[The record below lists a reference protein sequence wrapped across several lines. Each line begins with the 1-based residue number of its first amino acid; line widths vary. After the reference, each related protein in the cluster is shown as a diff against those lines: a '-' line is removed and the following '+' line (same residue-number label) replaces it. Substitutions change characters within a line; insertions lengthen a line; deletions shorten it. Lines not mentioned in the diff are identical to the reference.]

1 MEGTIKRL
9 MRDRGFGFIHAQ
21 DGQEVFFHRS
31 SLQQLDFER
40 LKEGLNVQFEVQRA
54 ERGLRAT
61 NVRVSWTEAPHPGW
75 NRPKGA

>member
-31 SLQQLDFER
+31 SLRQLDFER
-40 LKEGLNVQFEVQRA
+40 LKEGLNVEFELQRGD
-54 ERGLRAT
+54 RGLRAS
-61 NVRVSWTEAPHPGW
+61 NVRTSWTELRPH
-75 NRPKGA
+75 

>member
-31 SLQQLDFER
+31 SLKQLDFDR
-40 LKEGLNVQFEVQRA
+40 LREGLNVEFEMQPGD
-54 ERGLRAT
+54 RGLRAA
-61 NVRVSWTEAPHPGW
+61 NVRVSWTELTL
-75 NRPKGA
+75 NK